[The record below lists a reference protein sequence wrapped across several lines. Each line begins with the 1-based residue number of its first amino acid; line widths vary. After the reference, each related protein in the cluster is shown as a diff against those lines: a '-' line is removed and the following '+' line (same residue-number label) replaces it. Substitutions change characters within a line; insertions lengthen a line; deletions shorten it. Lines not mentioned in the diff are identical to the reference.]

1 MVVVL
6 HNYHT
11 KYAIYGK
18 KKNNQHVLFLFYTGG
33 TTEKILNKNWYFF
46 TIYTYLRIPRFFFIR
61 L

>member
-18 KKNNQHVLFLFYTGG
+18 KKQPACVIP
-33 TTEKILNKNWYFF
+33 ILYRWDHRKN
-46 TIYTYLRIPRFFFIR
+46 T
-61 L
+61 